1 MENAV
6 DIVYNY
12 IKKIREAKMKSYKFA
27 GLTVNY
33 NPRTELLKERSAK
46 FETEYTD
53 SPDITINTP
62 FEFFEKKQREN
73 PHLTID
79 ECEYLWLGGEFY
91 ERLID
96 FSGFLLHSS
105 AVVKDNEA
113 YMFSAAPG
121 TGKSTHAALW
131 LKLFEDAYVLNDDKP
146 CVRLFDGKFFAS
158 GTPFSGK
165 SDLAENE
172 TVPVKAICFLER
184 SKENRIR
191 RLESG
196 EVLVRV
202 MNQTFR
208 PRDPELMDK
217 FLALLSELV
226 KKVPFYLLG
235 CNMDISAARLS
246 YGAMSGKEIKE

>member
-1 MENAV
+1 MEN
-6 DIVYNY
+6 
-12 IKKIREAKMKSYKFA
+12 YKVA
-27 GLTVNY
+27 GLNVNY
-33 NPRTELLKERSAK
+33 EARCALLKERSKK
-46 FETEYTD
+46 FLSEYTD
-53 SPDITINTP
+53 SPDITVDIP

-91 ERLID
+91 KKLID
-96 FSGFLLHSS
+96 FGGFLLHSS

-113 YMFSAAPG
+113 YLFSAAPG

-131 LKLFEDAYVLNDDKP
+131 LRLFEDAYVLNDDKP
-146 CVRLFDGKFFAS
+146 CLRLSDGSFFAS

-165 SDLAENE
+165 SDLSENK

-191 RLESG
+191 RLSGG

-208 PRDPELMDK
+208 PTDPELMDK

-226 KKVPFYLLG
+226 EKVPFYLLG